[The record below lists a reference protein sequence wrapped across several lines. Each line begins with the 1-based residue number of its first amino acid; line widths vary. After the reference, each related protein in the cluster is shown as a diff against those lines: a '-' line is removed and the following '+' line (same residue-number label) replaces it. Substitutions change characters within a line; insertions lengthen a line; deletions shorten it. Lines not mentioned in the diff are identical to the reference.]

1 MNMKLRR
8 VRVVALLLLAMALL
22 LPANPPAA
30 GAAPLAT
37 EAIAPGATGATE
49 LGGIAYIF
57 ARRDDGG
64 IWVRKTDGLWYSGWS
79 PLGGITDAPP
89 AAAGASEFINVFVR
103 GTDGALWT
111 NRTSDGRTYDGWR
124 SLGDRLTSAPAAVG
138 GGGRTH
144 LFTRDEQGM
153 IWTRTSNDGRTFS
166 APTLLGGPLATT
178 PVAVIEDGQIV
189 LHGQGIDGRLYSL
202 ASRDGVQAT
211 GWGVWRSR
219 GGLAQPLPTTD
230 DQASPALS
238 LDVGI
243 NFISANNWQNYQ
255 LPAYQRL
262 HPGLAKFSMFYD
274 GYPTTPAFGT
284 REIDDVIAAGART
297 IIFRTAETRI
307 APDEVERQL
316 NAPLPGD
323 GRSLL
328 DYMRDHEAAGTGIA
342 FWIEVGNEPDL
353 AGVSPLVARYSLLA
367 TIRDLGPKYQTSHR
381 NVRWMASLPT
391 RNGLRDSALPEYR
404 GLAYLD
410 LLLSDQ
416 SDGLGSIATRYDA
429 LGVHLYGADTLEQSY
444 PALHAA
450 SDLFDCAGS
459 NGDAL
464 CPDTVLDRVLSRTDR
479 PIFITEAGIDSSMSW
494 ELKAKYYVEK
504 IHRMPARVR
513 GFALFTLSLDPEW
526 YAGAGERCTKPAGS
540 NCSRYA
546 LDVDE
551 WGRVDAGFAGANAI
565 GQCYQRSP
573 FANAANTAPA
583 DVTCWPP
590 CRTDAGTTPDRRPR
604 SAVQRAVCR
613 IEASGPRR
621 ETQREHAPQRN
632 ALLPPKPRVGV
643 GCLRRRR
650 WR

>member
-1 MNMKLRR
+1 MRLCR
-8 VRVVALLLLAMALL
+8 VQVILLLLLTFAVL
-22 LPANPPAA
+22 LPADPLVVR
-30 GAAPLAT
+30 AAPLAT

-49 LGGIAYIF
+49 LGGVAYIF

-64 IWVRKTDGLWYSGWS
+64 VWVRKTDGLWYSGWS
-79 PLGGITDAPP
+79 PLGGVTDAAP
-89 AAAGASEFINVFVR
+89 AAAGAGEFINIFVR
-103 GTDGALWT
+103 GTDGALWV
-111 NRTSDGRTYDGWR
+111 NRTTDGRTYDGWH
-124 SLGDRLTSAPAAVG
+124 SLGDRLASSPAAVG
-138 GGGRTH
+138 SGGRTH

-153 IWTRTSNDGRTFS
+153 IWTRTSDDGRTFS
-166 APTLLGGPLATT
+166 TPTLLGGPLVAT
-178 PVAVIEDGQIV
+178 PVAVVEDGQIV
-189 LHGQGIDGRLYSL
+189 LRGQGADGRLYSL
-202 ASRDGVQAT
+202 TSRDDAQAT
-211 GWGVWRSR
+211 TWGVWRSR
-219 GGLAQPLPTTD
+219 GGLAQPLPAVT
-230 DQASPALS
+230 DQASPALT

-243 NFISANNWQNYQ
+243 NFISTNNWQNYQ

-262 HPGLAKFSMFYD
+262 RPGLAKFSLFYD

-284 REIDDVIAAGART
+284 REIDDAIAAGART

-328 DYMRDHEAAGTGIA
+328 DYIRDHESDGTNVA

-367 TIRDLGPKYQTSHR
+367 TIRDLGPKYRQSHP
-381 NVRWMASLPT
+381 NLRWMASLPT
-391 RNGLRDSALPEYR
+391 RNGLRDSTLPEYR

-416 SDGLGSIATRYDA
+416 NDGLGSVAARYDA

-444 PALHAA
+444 PALHEA

-464 CPDTVLDRVLSRTDR
+464 CPDAVLDRVLSRTDR
-479 PIFITEAGIDSSMSW
+479 PIFITEAGIDSAMSW
-494 ELKAKYYVEK
+494 ELKAKYYVEA

-526 YAGAGERCTKPAGS
+526 FAGSGERCSKPAGS

-551 WGRVDAGFAGANAI
+551 WGRVDAGFAGASTI

-573 FANAANTAPA
+573 FADAANTTAA
-583 DVTCWPP
+583 EAACWPP
-590 CRTDAGTTPDRRPR
+590 CRADANTTPDRRPR
-604 SAVQRAVCR
+604 SAVQRAACQVD
-613 IEASGPRR
+613 ASAPSH
-621 ETQREHAPQRN
+621 ETPHGNESARN
-632 ALLPPKPRVGV
+632 AVPPPKPRASASRSRFGR
-643 GCLRRRR
+643 LRK
-650 WR
+650 